1 MGEVTEEEKDE
12 GGGESSSLMN
22 LSNTP
27 INFGTNDQE
36 VQLVKKCGNSSSSRS
51 SDGSIRKV
59 GGGAGNTSSRCKSVI
74 RSSKSSSFD
83 SARLMYL
90 NRDDALACLQKPR
103 KDT

>member
-51 SDGSIRKV
+51 SDDSIRKV
-59 GGGAGNTSSRCKSVI
+59 GGAGNTSSRCKSVI

-90 NRDDALACLQKPR
+90 NRDDALACL
-103 KDT
+103 